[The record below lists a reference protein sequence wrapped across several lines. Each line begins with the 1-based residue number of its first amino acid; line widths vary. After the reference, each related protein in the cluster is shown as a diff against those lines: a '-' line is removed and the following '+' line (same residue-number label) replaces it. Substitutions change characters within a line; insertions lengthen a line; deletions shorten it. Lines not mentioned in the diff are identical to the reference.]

1 MEERVPGGNGELA
14 VAETMQVVDHVARST
29 GVPSLLATNFVTVVH
44 EIVEELITDDIVVVA
59 PPLLV
64 GRVGCP
70 VLDRLLMLME
80 DPRWALP
87 ESLDVSNDELAVALR
102 LPPEVLEAYPVVGRF
117 GLLAK
122 CLDRLA
128 VPDDQAE
135 THLRMLDAWLATYAD
150 QGSGPRPFEVLPTG
164 SKEAFRGWL
173 LDRFDLLARY
183 GFPVALADPFEDD
196 IDGLAHSFAD
206 GRRAD
211 LIAKV
216 TDDGDVI
223 RKGDWLII
231 SHKVTAVGH
240 AAGDE
245 LAVYVDWMR
254 AELGTDNVHGLLI
267 ADGASL
273 LVERGL
279 RERGFGY
286 LSLSALGY
294 RKWVRSHTRVA
305 VHGDPDATAIGYP
318 STIRSGALAS
328 LAG

>member
-1 MEERVPGGNGELA
+1 MEERIPGGNGEV
-14 VAETMQVVDHVARST
+14 VAETEQIVKYVAQVT
-29 GVPSLLATNFVTVVH
+29 GVPLQLATNFITVAH
-44 EIVEELITDDIVVVA
+44 EIVEELITDDVVVVA
-59 PPLLV
+59 PPLMV

-80 DPRWALP
+80 DPHWTLP
-87 ESLDVSNDELAVALR
+87 ESLDVSNDDLAAALR

-122 CLDRLA
+122 CLDRRA

-150 QGSGPRPFEVLPTG
+150 LGSGPRPFEVLPTG

-173 LDRFDLLARY
+173 LDRLDLLGRY
-183 GFPVALADPFEDD
+183 GYPVSLTDPFDD
-196 IDGLAHSFAD
+196 TIDSKTHVFAD
-206 GRRAD
+206 GRRPD
-211 LIAKV
+211 LVVKV
-216 TDDGDVI
+216 SDDGDVI
-223 RKGDWLII
+223 RKGDWLVI

-240 AAGDE
+240 TAGDE
-245 LAVYVDWMR
+245 LALHVDWLR
-254 AELGTDNVHGLLI
+254 AELGTNDVHGLLI

-286 LSLSALGY
+286 LSLSSLGY
-294 RKWVRSHTRVA
+294 RKWIRSHTRVT

-318 STIRSGALAS
+318 STIRAGALTA